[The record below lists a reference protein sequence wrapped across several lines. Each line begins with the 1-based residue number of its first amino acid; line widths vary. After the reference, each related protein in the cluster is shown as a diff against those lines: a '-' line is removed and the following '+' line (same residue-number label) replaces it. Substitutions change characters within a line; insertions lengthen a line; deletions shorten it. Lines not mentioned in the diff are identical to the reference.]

1 MAIKCKP
8 SDPPA
13 PNPSCH
19 LHLSS
24 LEIDKDKATEP
35 GSHCTDMEDSDDDS
49 GCLVEAYKEI
59 KALGDVDHKVCVL
72 CSFRLLIDAL
82 PNV

>member
-1 MAIKCKP
+1 MAIKHKP

-13 PNPSCH
+13 PNPSCC
-19 LHLSS
+19 LRLSS

-35 GSHCTDMEDSDDDS
+35 GSHCTDMEYSDDDS
-49 GCLVEAYKEI
+49 GGLVEAYEEI
-59 KALGDVDHKVCVL
+59 KALGDADRKVCVL
-72 CSFRLLIDAL
+72 CSSRSLIDAL